1 MTTII
6 TKDLPVI
13 SCQRLSKSHID
24 GKIHVDVLKHINLDI
39 HKGEKIAIVGASGSG
54 KSTLLHLLGGLDK
67 PTHGKIHIGGTD
79 LSTLDEAGL
88 SVLRNRTLGFVY
100 QFHHLLPEFTVLENV
115 CLPLLIR
122 GGNRKDIQ
130 EQAIALLERV
140 GLKKRIQHK
149 LSEISGG
156 ERQRTAIA
164 RALITKP
171 LCILADE
178 PTGNLDHHTA
188 KHVFDI
194 ILELNQ
200 EFHTSLVIAT
210 HDRQLAAAMDRVLTL
225 QDGQLQTL

>member
-1 MTTII
+1 MTNPSVNT
-6 TKDLPVI
+6 TAVL
-13 SCQRLSKSHID
+13 SCQHLSKSHID
-24 GKIHVDVLKHINLDI
+24 GKIHVDVLKKIDFAIN
-39 HKGEKIAIVGASGSG
+39 KGEKIAIVGASGSG
-54 KSTLLHLLGGLDK
+54 KSTLLHLLGGLDN
-67 PTHGKIHIGGTD
+67 PTHGKVHVGGTD
-79 LSTLDEAGL
+79 LSVLNEAEL
-88 SVLRNRTLGFVY
+88 SRLRNRSLGFVY

-122 GGNRKDIQ
+122 GGHLADIQ
-130 EQAIALLERV
+130 EQAIALLEKV

-188 KHVFDI
+188 KQVFET
-194 ILELNQ
+194 ILELNSELQ
-200 EFHTSLVIAT
+200 TSLLIAT
-210 HDRQLAAAMDRVLTL
+210 HDRNLASQMDRVLTL
-225 QDGQLQTL
+225 QDGQLQVL